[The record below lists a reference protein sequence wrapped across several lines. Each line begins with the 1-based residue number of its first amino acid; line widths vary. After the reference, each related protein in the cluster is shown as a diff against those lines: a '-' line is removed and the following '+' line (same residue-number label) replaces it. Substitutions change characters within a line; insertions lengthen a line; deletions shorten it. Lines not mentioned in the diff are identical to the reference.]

1 LAVIRRWMVLIA
13 AGVAVG
19 LLALLPGAVAWGA
32 IGPPTAGQDRWLART
47 MLVRSG
53 DAGPAPATTVTS
65 GCEASLGRAAERAGV
80 PRMAI
85 VGASFTAGV
94 GPGRP
99 HLAWPVLLAHELRWD
114 AAINGVPSAGY
125 IRPGLEHKGPMSAEL
140 RRVDLASFKP
150 GLVIV
155 QAGHD
160 DMGLPTA
167 LEQLRVR
174 QTVQLIRAQAPQARI
189 ALLTVFPGKRHPGQ
203 AAQTDRAIVTA
214 ARSVDPGVIIMDP
227 LTGRWTFQRAHD
239 GLHPTVAGDAWIA
252 AKVASLLRAH
262 GVTAGPAGGGQVCD
276 FAVTAP
282 AHPPQPSP
290 PHPPGRR

>member
-1 LAVIRRWMVLIA
+1 
-13 AGVAVG
+13 
-19 LLALLPGAVAWGA
+19 
-32 IGPPTAGQDRWLART
+32 
-47 MLVRSG
+47 
-53 DAGPAPATTVTS
+53 
-65 GCEASLGRAAERAGV
+65 
-80 PRMAI
+80 MAI

-214 ARSVDPGVIIMDP
+214 ARSVDPDVIIMDP
-227 LTGRWTFQRAHD
+227 LTQGWTFPRTHD
-239 GLHPTVAGDAWIA
+239 GLHPTAAGDAWIA
-252 AKVASLLRAH
+252 GRVARLLSRP
-262 GVTAGPAGGGQVCD
+262 GVRPAAPSGTGGPVICD
-276 FAVTAP
+276 SGIPVGPDTRVR
-282 AHPPQPSP
+282 PQP
-290 PHPPGRR
+290 R